1 MKKPPAWRGWN
12 EVNQTMSF
20 QSMTD
25 MEKTAEELKIPLWKA
40 VMEDDRRERQVSVED
55 TMTKMQ
61 ERFHAMKR
69 ADVDYEE
76 QLCSWSGLSGADGG
90 RMQRFVRQGKAVS
103 GSFMG
108 AVIAGALKMGE
119 SNACMK
125 RIVAAPTAGACGVVP
140 AVFLAYQQ
148 FFGIPDKS
156 MLEGMFLAAG
166 IGQVIAERASISG
179 AQGGCQAEIG
189 SASAMCAGAL
199 THIRGGNTIQIFSAG
214 AFAMKSLLGLV
225 CDPLGGLVEIPCIR
239 RNVIGAVNAVACSD
253 MAMAGISTRVPFDE
267 VIDAMG
273 EIGEMMPGGLKETSQ
288 AGLAATVTGKRVA
301 LDLSQRNQT
310 PQC

>member
-1 MKKPPAWRGWN
+1 MAFHSLEEIQTSCREKAIPFWRAVLLEDMADRSVTEEESMQAMQQMWTAMKSAS
-12 EVNQTMSF
+12 EQY
-20 QSMTD
+20 
-25 MEKTAEELKIPLWKA
+25 
-40 VMEDDRRERQVSVED
+40 DREQVS
-55 TMTKMQ
+55 
-61 ERFHAMKR
+61 A
-69 ADVDYEE
+69 
-76 QLCSWSGLSGADGG
+76 SGLVGKMGTQMETYRQSRETLCGP
-90 RMQRFVRQGKAVS
+90 FVSK
-103 GSFMG
+103 
-108 AVIAGALKMGE
+108 VIARALEMGE

-140 AVFLAYQQ
+140 AVFLAYEK
-148 FFGIPDKS
+148 FYKIPERS

-166 IGQVIAERASISG
+166 IGQVIAHRASISG

-199 THIRGGNTIQIFSAG
+199 THIRGGNTQQICSAG
-214 AFAMKSLLGLV
+214 AFALKGLLGLV

-239 RNVIGAVNAVACSD
+239 RNVTGAVGAVACSD
-253 MAMAGISTRVPFDE
+253 MAMAGVYSRVPFDE

-288 AGLAATVTGKRVA
+288 AGLAATETGKKIA
-301 LDLSQRNQT
+301 LDLAQRNQT

>member
-1 MKKPPAWRGWN
+1 MG
-12 EVNQTMSF
+12 F
-20 QSMTD
+20 QSMAE
-25 MEKTAEELKIPLWKA
+25 MEEAAKEAGIPLWKA
-40 VMEDDRRERQVSVED
+40 VMEDDKRERHVSEEE
-55 TMTKMQ
+55 TMLKMR
-61 ERFHAMKR
+61 ERYHAMKQSD
-69 ADVDYEE
+69 ADYEE
-76 QLCSWSGLSGADGG
+76 NLSSWSGLSGGDGAK
-90 RMQRFVRQGKAVS
+90 MQRFVSQGNAVS
-103 GSFMG
+103 GELMG
-108 AVIAGALKMGE
+108 EVIAGALKMGE

-140 AVFLAYQQ
+140 AVFLAYEK
-148 FFGIPDKS
+148 FYKIPERS

-166 IGQVIAERASISG
+166 IGQVIAHRASISG

-199 THIRGGNTIQIFSAG
+199 THIRGGNTQQICSAG
-214 AFAMKSLLGLV
+214 AFALKGLLGLV

-239 RNVIGAVNAVACSD
+239 RNVTGAVGAVACSD
-253 MAMAGISTRVPFDE
+253 MAMAGVYSRVPFDE

-288 AGLAATVTGKRVA
+288 AGLAATETGKKIA
-301 LDLSQRNQT
+301 LDLAQRDQT